1 LHDPAS
7 FSVVQTRQFLK
18 ENSPNYRIAEIN
30 GEPVGYFRLKL
41 LGTRV
46 QIGADLAPEHRGL
59 GLARPLYLAFSKS
72 VLAPLNVITVT
83 LRVLKSNVRAQNL
96 YNSMGFRLAGET
108 NVDFEMERDLTGL
121 IELLEGTEGGS

>member
-1 LHDPAS
+1 
-7 FSVVQTRQFLK
+7 
-18 ENSPNYRIAEIN
+18 
-30 GEPVGYFRLKL
+30 
-41 LGTRV
+41 
-46 QIGADLAPEHRGL
+46 LAPEHRGL

-72 VLAPLNVITVT
+72 VLAPLNVTTVT

-96 YNSMGFRLAGET
+96 YNSMGFRLEGET